1 MVSVATSYSIPIIF
15 CVNQMLSSAYNASTP
30 PVPLA
35 ATKVRYSAAE
45 ERTMDISFFE
55 TVFGFEIGVVE
66 ISVVQFSPA
75 DSAVSGLYGS
85 VSEH

>member
-1 MVSVATSYSIPIIF
+1 
-15 CVNQMLSSAYNASTP
+15 
-30 PVPLA
+30 
-35 ATKVRYSAAE
+35 
-45 ERTMDISFFE
+45 MDISFFE